1 MCESSSAPLGGWGKS
16 HYVEAC
22 REHAPKVKGC
32 EPLVLDLV
40 HRIHVDSDDNV
51 DCLIRGVISD
61 EHSEGI

>member
-1 MCESSSAPLGGWGKS
+1 
-16 HYVEAC
+16 VEAC

-61 EHSEGI
+61 EHSEEI